1 MSGNI
6 DNTENVEIYEKS
18 ISRLASAD
26 VIKKSVLTEELLKKY
41 QNIVKSNKKSPKQ
54 AIIDPHN
61 FTKSMNTKDKLK
73 FITSIIPKAL
83 STIKNA
89 KISFKDIKKNPE
101 IPTKLAEPEFIKE
114 FENYA
119 YYLGI
124 GKVGYTKITP
134 NLVYQDSSVLFP
146 NVIVLIYE
154 MDKDLI
160 QKAPSFDTFKM
171 IMGTYKKLNQH
182 TNLLANFLR
191 RKNYAAQAG
200 PALGGV
206 SNYVVMA
213 KNANLGW
220 VGKLGLLI
228 TPEFGPRIRLSVIFT
243 NIQNLPIRKVG
254 KDNSHSWIESFCT
267 KCGKCVN
274 ECPGGA
280 ILNKPLITKK
290 SQYTH
295 IDNEKCYPYFYDQ
308 FGCSVCIKSCPF
320 SYRDYK
326 ELQLET

>member
-1 MSGNI
+1 MSGNT
-6 DNTENVEIYEKS
+6 DNKGNTEIRENS
-18 ISRLASAD
+18 ISRLASVN
-26 VIKKSVLTEELLKKY
+26 VIKNSALTAELLKKY
-41 QNIVKSNKKSPKQ
+41 QNIVKSNKNSPKQ
-54 AIIDPHN
+54 AIIEPHN

-73 FITSIIPKAL
+73 FFTSIMPKAL
-83 STIKNA
+83 STIRNA
-89 KISFKDIKKNPE
+89 KISFKDLKKNPE
-101 IPTKLAEPEFIKE
+101 MPTKLAEPEFIKE

-124 GKVGYTKITP
+124 GKIGYTNITP

-154 MDKDLI
+154 MNKDLI

-171 IMGTYKKLNQH
+171 IMGTYKELNQH

-213 KNANLGW
+213 KIANLGW
-220 VGKLGLLI
+220 VGKHGLLI

-243 NIQNLPIRKVG
+243 NIQNLPKS
-254 KDNSHSWIESFCT
+254 KDSSHSWIESFCK
-267 KCGKCVN
+267 KCGECVN
-274 ECPGGA
+274 TCPGDA
-280 ILNKPLITKK
+280 ILNKPIINKK
-290 SQYTH
+290 TQFTH
-295 IDNEKCYPYFYDQ
+295 IDNNECYPHFYNQ
-308 FGCSVCIKSCPF
+308 YGCSVCIKNCPF

-326 ELQLET
+326 ELRMET